1 LSLHAK
7 RMTTGNPAGVTEYA
21 LCGRAV
27 AQASKPQR
35 ANLPEGGFGTR
46 LNAMHKWHDVRG
58 IPAVKARAGARTAA
72 TSFDGVFLLI
82 LSQPKDLP
90 KLSTARLPFAEKINK
105 LSIARKGLS
114 GNAPPQIL

>member
-1 LSLHAK
+1 
-7 RMTTGNPAGVTEYA
+7 MPYA
-21 LCGRAV
+21 AAPSR
-27 AQASKPQR
+27 KPQSHR
-35 ANLPEGGFGTR
+35 EQICRRR
-46 LNAMHKWHDVRG
+46 LWHSIECMHKWHDVRG

>member
-1 LSLHAK
+1 
-7 RMTTGNPAGVTEYA
+7 
-21 LCGRAV
+21 
-27 AQASKPQR
+27 
-35 ANLPEGGFGTR
+35 
-46 LNAMHKWHDVRG
+46 MHKWHDIRG

-90 KLSTARLPFAEKINK
+90 KLSTARLPFAEKINR